1 MDGIKRKNKDTQ
13 KRRSRKGSI
22 HKKRGKIHRSREAM
36 QRHSGRDVPVAL
48 SGEDLSSGAVC
59 HLNRPTE
66 RIPSCWCAVSA
77 NKIICIRARNY
88 LTNSSAYQAI
98 KWPLS
103 RVHLCRSYLFSPPFL
118 LVPSTS
124 RVGAQTHRGAM
135 PAEPFRYEHTCLLY
149 THIHPPLVV
158 LSLLDFLYCPFNA
171 WTDAVRLYGF
181 EYRRPV

>member
-1 MDGIKRKNKDTQ
+1 MKKTHSRSNSKRNTRHTDDGWNKKEEQGTQ

-124 RVGAQTHRGAM
+124 RVGA
-135 PAEPFRYEHTCLLY
+135 
-149 THIHPPLVV
+149 
-158 LSLLDFLYCPFNA
+158 
-171 WTDAVRLYGF
+171 
-181 EYRRPV
+181 